1 MISIDYLCPT
11 NEKQLL
17 KDFQQHITKH
27 FPFLKDKKLLI
38 AISGG
43 IDSVVLTHL
52 LHQSKDNISLA
63 HCNFK
68 LRDKESDLDEVFVND
83 LGKKLNLKSHTTS
96 FNTDDYANNNKL
108 SIQMAARELRY
119 NWFAELLEENN
130 LDYVLTAHQKEDVL
144 ETFLINFT
152 RGTGLEG
159 LTGIPAINGQIVRPL
174 LNFTR
179 DEIHAFA
186 TKNNIEWREDKS
198 NASTKYFRNK
208 IRHQVIPVLKEL
220 NPSLMQSFDKT
231 LENLKGSQQIIH
243 DKIANLKKN
252 VTDLKSEPQQFSID
266 EIKKTSNPKAYLFEL
281 LKEYN
286 FTEWNDVVDLLD
298 AQSGKQI
305 LSKTH
310 RLIKDRT
317 HLLLSKKSDINTEV
331 QHAKFEISENDI
343 EFHNGSI
350 SLKIENKKLN
360 SEATNLKYDTVQID
374 NNLLNFPLI
383 VRKWQKGDYFYPI
396 GMQGRKKLSKFF
408 KDEKFSLLE
417 KEKTWL
423 LCTSLNEIVWI
434 IGKRPDNRFKI
445 TKDTT
450 KTLKIT
456 IQ

>member
-1 MISIDYLCPT
+1 MLH
-11 NEKQLL
+11 
-17 KDFQQHITKH
+17 DFQQHITQH
-27 FPFLKDKKLLI
+27 FPFLKDKKLLS

-43 IDSVVLTHL
+43 IDSVVLSHL
-52 LHQSKDNISLA
+52 LHQSKYDVSWA

-68 LRDKESDLDEVFVND
+68 LRKKESDLDEAFVNELANK
-83 LGKKLNLKSHTTS
+83 LGVKLHTIT
-96 FNTDDYANNNKL
+96 FNTDDYASKNKL

-119 NWFAELLEENN
+119 NWFAEILEENT

-186 TKNNIEWREDKS
+186 IENNIEWKEDKS

-208 IRHQVIPVLKEL
+208 IRHQIIPVLKEL

-231 LENLKGSQQIIH
+231 LENLQGSQQIVN
-243 DKIANLKKN
+243 DKITDFKKKITNLEN
-252 VTDLKSEPQQFSID
+252 EYQQFSID
-266 EIKKTSNPKAYLFEL
+266 EIKNTSNPKSYLFEL

-298 AQSGKQI
+298 AQSGKQL

-317 HLLLSKKSDINTEV
+317 HILVSSRQSAVGSQKTKFTINEDAIT
-331 QHAKFEISENDI
+331 FRND
-343 EFHNGSI
+343 SLY
-350 SLKIENKKLN
+350 LKIEVQN
-360 SEATNLKYDTVQID
+360 SKTKAQKHKPKTALID
-374 NNLLNFPLI
+374 NSLLNFPLI
-383 VRKWQKGDYFYPI
+383 VRKWEKGDYFYPI
-396 GMQGRKKLSKFF
+396 GMKGKKKLSKFF
-408 KDEKFSLLE
+408 KDEKFSILE

-423 LCTSLNEIVWI
+423 LCNSNNEIVWI
-434 IGKRPDNRFKI
+434 VGRRLDNRFKI
-445 TKDTT
+445 TEDTT